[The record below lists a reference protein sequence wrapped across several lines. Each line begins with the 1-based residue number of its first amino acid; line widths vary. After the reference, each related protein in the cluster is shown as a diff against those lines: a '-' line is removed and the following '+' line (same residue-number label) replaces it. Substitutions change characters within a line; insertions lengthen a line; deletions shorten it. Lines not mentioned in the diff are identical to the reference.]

1 MRKLLIVAILAGAAL
16 AGAAACATNTPAGS
30 VSSAP
35 GSTTAVGA
43 DQTADICTQ
52 AVALEKADGTAVLTK
67 VQAYLQAVASG
78 QAVDG
83 TQVLADLTK
92 IQSDWVTAFTT
103 FSSKPIKPEVKT
115 ALQNFITFVQGLN
128 QSSNLTVAQVT
139 STYNQLDQALATAC
153 GVTSSSSSPTASASA
168 S

>member
-1 MRKLLIVAILAGAAL
+1 MRKLLIVAILAGVAL
-16 AGAAACATNTPAGS
+16 TGAAACATNTPAGS

-35 GSTTAVGA
+35 GSTTAAGA
-43 DQTADICTQ
+43 DQTADVCTQ
-52 AVALEKADGTAVLTK
+52 ALALEKADGTAVLTK

-103 FSSKPIKPEVKT
+103 FSDKPIKPEVKT

-128 QSSNLTVAQVT
+128 QSSNLTVTQVT

-153 GVTSSSSSPTASASA
+153 GSTGGSSPTASASA